1 MVEIHCRIPIE
12 EAARRFAERAR
23 TERHHPA
30 HALQEMSIEQLA
42 EYAQPFAMSPVV
54 EVDTARPVDVA
65 ALARQV
71 VTNLRS

>member
-1 MVEIHCRIPIE
+1 
-12 EAARRFAERAR
+12 
-23 TERHHPA
+23 
-30 HALQEMSIEQLA
+30 MSIEQLA